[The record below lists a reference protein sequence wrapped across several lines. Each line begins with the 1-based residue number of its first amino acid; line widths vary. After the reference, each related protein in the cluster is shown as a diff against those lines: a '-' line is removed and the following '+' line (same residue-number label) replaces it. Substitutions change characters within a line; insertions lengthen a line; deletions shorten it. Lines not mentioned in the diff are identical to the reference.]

1 MLSDVALQLQKN
13 RKWQLQRL
21 HQPSYGTPG
30 IRDGREEE
38 AAEWVTPE
46 VRLSFPDA
54 QEFDTGVV
62 QQCPATQQVF

>member
-1 MLSDVALQLQKN
+1 MAPQELGMGGQ
-13 RKWQLQRL
+13 
-21 HQPSYGTPG
+21 
-30 IRDGREEE
+30 EE

-62 QQCPATQQVF
+62 Q